1 MTDLNYG
8 ESLFIVKL
16 YEVNGLKKKCAICGY
31 KFKDKDEVICPECF
45 TARDNDISY
54 NRYTDDL
61 HSHRYGYD
69 EKKSEINNSDN
80 DIFEEFENKE
90 GSFIEEQRE
99 DEAEN
104 PIPSSTYN
112 KSSYSSSS
120 RQQKLDA
127 LKNNYTAQGAN
138 NNFRNSY
145 NNGKSTVRW
154 TTTFNP
160 YGSSRNYTRVNFKK
174 NKSSRT
180 GGLISVVFFIFFAV
194 IIFSAIADTR
204 ESNDDAYNYNYDHDY
219 DFDIDYSMPD
229 FSFPVP
235 DISEQF
241 EHSYTDSEYGFK
253 ITADNLTTTGHYEK
267 LSDYDAT
274 QYIIL
279 SDDTLADEGWS
290 LVSADIELIPDFSD
304 VSRYIES
311 AYISC
316 TSIIGD
322 DLCTSY
328 VIEYNDEGD
337 GYENITFLIPDDTW
351 MCDIV
356 LNTSNDYGEE
366 QEAYIEVEKYYFNT
380 DYSSNENLEL

>member
-1 MTDLNYG
+1 M
-8 ESLFIVKL
+8 
-16 YEVNGLKKKCAICGY
+16 KKKCAICGY
-31 KFKDKDEVICPECF
+31 KFKDKDEGICPECF
-45 TARDNDISY
+45 TARDDNISC

-80 DIFEEFENKE
+80 DIFEEFENKG

-160 YGSSRNYTRVNFKK
+160 YGSSRNYTRVDFKK

-180 GGLISVVFFIFFAV
+180 GCLISVVFFIFFAV

-204 ESNDDAYNYNYDHDY
+204 ESNDDAYNYDYDY
-219 DFDIDYSMPD
+219 DFDYDYSFPDISMPD
-229 FSFPVP
+229 M
-235 DISEQF
+235 SEFF
-241 EHSYTDSEYGFK
+241 EHSYTDPDYGFEITASGLAVIGHYNSLSEYDTENVNQYVDF
-253 ITADNLTTTGHYEK
+253 
-267 LSDYDAT
+267 YDA
-274 QYIIL
+274 L
-279 SDDTLADEGWS
+279 LADGEWN
-290 LVSADIELIPDFSD
+290 LVSANIELTPDFAD
-304 VSRYIES
+304 ASRYIDGG
-311 AYISC
+311 YVIC
-316 TSIIGD
+316 TSILGEE
-322 DLCTSY
+322 LSTSAF
-328 VIEYNDEGD
+328 IEYEDE
-337 GYENITFLIPDDTW
+337 YQSVTFLAPDDAWTY
-351 MCDIV
+351 DIV
-356 LNTSNDYGEE
+356 LSTNNDSGEE
-366 QEAYIEVEKYYFNT
+366 QQIQLTIDSYYFT
-380 DYSSNENLEL
+380 DGYDSDETSES